1 MSENGG
7 EFKKIICGFLERTIR
22 DTPTAKKLM
31 IDVVAE
37 VFDNAKK
44 EFPVHPDHSADV
56 TIWVL
61 EVDDWL
67 QKWFGK

>member
-1 MSENGG
+1 MSENEG

-37 VFDNAKK
+37 VFDEAKK
-44 EFPVHPDHSADV
+44 EFPSEDV
-56 TIWVL
+56 YPELIIDKIDEWFL
-61 EVDDWL
+61 
-67 QKWFGK
+67 KWFGK